1 MLIVRILVVLFLF
14 MANTHAIQAASNP
27 KKKILF
33 IHHST
38 GGNLIKEGN
47 VRKEIKKLNPHVE
60 FWDYSYNLSPLLPMF
75 LANHTHLK
83 GLSDYQGKIT
93 GKDYAIVLSNNSPK
107 EYADIFSRNPNDST
121 FKAILSYDMIVFKN
135 CFPTTRI
142 ASDKQLAEDIQYY
155 TTIRNSL
162 MKYPN
167 KQFILMTPPPSRRET
182 TNAANAKR
190 AMKLATFLTSQGFQK
205 KASNIHVFDY
215 FSKLSDSDGM
225 LKKEYE
231 RLLPWDSHPNRK
243 ANLSISPIFAAY
255 VVKYLN

>member
-1 MLIVRILVVLFLF
+1 MHTV
-14 MANTHAIQAASNP
+14 QAVSNP

-47 VRKEIKKLNPHVE
+47 VREEIKKLNPHVE
-60 FWDYSYNLSPLLPMF
+60 FWDHSYNLFPLFTTF
-75 LANHTHLK
+75 LANNTHLK
-83 GLSDYQGKIT
+83 GLSDAQGKIT

-107 EYADIFSRNPNDST
+107 EYAKIFSRNPNDRT

-142 ASDKQLAEDIQYY
+142 VSDKQLAEDIQYY
-155 TTIRNSL
+155 SAIRDNL
-162 MKYPN
+162 IKYPN
-167 KQFILMTPPPSRRET
+167 KQFILMTPPPLRRET

-190 AMKLATFLTSQGFQK
+190 AMKLATFLTSQEFQK

-215 FSKLSDSDGM
+215 FSKLSDSGGM

-243 ANLSISPIFAAY
+243 ANVSIAPIFAAY
-255 VVKYLN
+255 IVKYLN